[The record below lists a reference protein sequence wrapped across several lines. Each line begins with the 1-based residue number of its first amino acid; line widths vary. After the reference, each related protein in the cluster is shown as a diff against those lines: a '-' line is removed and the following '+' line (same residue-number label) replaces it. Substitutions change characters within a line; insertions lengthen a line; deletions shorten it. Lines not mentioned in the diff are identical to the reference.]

1 MLVIKFCLISV
12 VLRFSFLAFQEI
24 LVMFLVIQFI
34 SISWL
39 LSIVAL
45 ASFGYGELGQTD
57 KKRKKAKSLVWP
69 SYWRGQLEISAFS
82 HLFLLSLNC
91 FQIGEKII
99 HPRFYSFLCKLSC
112 LSCIQINIDA
122 SYISS
127 LISFFCP
134 SASTL
139 NLIFLIALSRIIMS
153 AKGL

>member
-57 KKRKKAKSLVWP
+57 KKRKKVKSLVWP

-99 HPRFYSFLCKLSC
+99 HPRLCSFLCKLSC
-112 LSCIQINIDA
+112 LSCSKYRCFLYLSSHFFFLSFSKYTQSNLFNSPE
-122 SYISS
+122 SYHHE
-127 LISFFCP
+127 
-134 SASTL
+134 
-139 NLIFLIALSRIIMS
+139 R
-153 AKGL
+153 